1 MANEHELDWNDR
13 LQELLDGELAPAERA
28 AVEAHVATCTTCQEQ
43 LADLRVLDGA
53 LRDAAPKIS
62 LDENFDAR
70 LFSQITAHDEAR
82 RIAARQ
88 RAQAE
93 LESQLAQLT
102 QNWRRRFGIVL
113 PSIVAGIALAFCIA
127 AYFGTTDW
135 ARALT
140 AEGAAQVGATIATL
154 IRVML
159 TSVIGAAIG
168 YIVARWLTPI
178 AES

>member
-1 MANEHELDWNDR
+1 MSNEHEFDWNDR
-13 LQELLDGELAPAERA
+13 LQELLDGELALAERA
-28 AVEAHVATCTTCQEQ
+28 AVEAHVEACVICQEQ
-43 LADLRVLDGA
+43 LADLRALDVA

-70 LFSQITAHDEAR
+70 LFAQITAHDEAR
-82 RIAARQ
+82 RSAARQ

-102 QNWRRRFGIVL
+102 QNWRRRLGILL

-127 AYFGTTDW
+127 GYFDTSDW
-135 ARALT
+135 VRTLT
-140 AEGAAQVGATIATL
+140 AEGAAEVGARNASL
-154 IRVML
+154 IHVML
-159 TSVIGAAIG
+159 TSMIGAAIG